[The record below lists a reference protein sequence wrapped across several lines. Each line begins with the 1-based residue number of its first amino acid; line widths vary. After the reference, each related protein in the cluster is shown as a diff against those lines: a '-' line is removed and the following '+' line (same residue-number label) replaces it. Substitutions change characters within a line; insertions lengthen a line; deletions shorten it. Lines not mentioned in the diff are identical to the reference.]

1 MDSRALCGE
10 GGADHPALAVIAAVK
25 NLLRGQDLSIAVG
38 ATPATLDDVN
48 AWLVGTAWARE
59 DALGANI
66 SWLTVHDVR
75 FGYVGVPRWQTAVDD
90 PTSDVLRARIHEAG
104 PQLADCYKL
113 VGGMGGRPDELP
125 LRRDIASSNAVVAYW
140 AASAAVL
147 LGDRGNAV
155 EALASTVTSAEF
167 AKNAVHTVFPAM
179 PLDRARLLLEA
190 LVDGKRVGRSV
201 LAGVSSAGDSLYL
214 PWVIEQMSDPKLAR
228 LAGESFSMI
237 TGLDLAY
244 LDLDRKPPEDFESGP
259 NDDPNDPNVDM
270 DEDEGLPWPD
280 QEKVAAWWKV
290 NSHRFPP
297 GQRFFMGKP
306 PSMEHCLH
314 VLKEG
319 YQRQRMAAA
328 IWRCILQ
335 PGTPLFPTDAPAWRQ
350 KRWLAQMTA

>member
-1 MDSRALCGE
+1 MILALV
-10 GGADHPALAVIAAVK
+10 A
-25 NLLRGQDLSIAVG
+25 
-38 ATPATLDDVN
+38 ATLERGRELLDVISRR
-48 AWLVGTAWARE
+48 AEPGRILVRGSGGLGDPFYIPWLV
-59 DALGANI
+59 
-66 SWLTVHDVR
+66 
-75 FGYVGVPRWQTAVDD
+75 
-90 PTSDVLRARIHEAG
+90 
-104 PQLADCYKL
+104 K
-113 VGGMGGRPDELP
+113 
-125 LRRDIASSNAVVAYW
+125 
-140 AASAAVL
+140 
-147 LGDRGNAV
+147 
-155 EALASTVTSAEF
+155 
-167 AKNAVHTVFPAM
+167 
-179 PLDRARLLLEA
+179 
-190 LVDGKRVGRSV
+190 
-201 LAGVSSAGDSLYL
+201 
-214 PWVIEQMSDPKLAR
+214 QMSDPKLAR

-280 QEKVAAWWKV
+280 QEEVAAWWKV

>member
-1 MDSRALCGE
+1 VEVLPE
-10 GGADHPALAVIAAVK
+10 
-25 NLLRGQDLSIAVG
+25 LRD
-38 ATPATLDDVN
+38 
-48 AWLVGTAWARE
+48 
-59 DALGANI
+59 
-66 SWLTVHDVR
+66 
-75 FGYVGVPRWQTAVDD
+75 VDD
-90 PTSDVLRARIHEAG
+90 AISRESAT
-104 PQLADCYKL
+104 
-113 VGGMGGRPDELP
+113 
-125 LRRDIASSNAVVAYW
+125 
-140 AASAAVL
+140 AAVL
-147 LGDRGNAV
+147 LGDRRRALDALEEFFPKAV
-155 EALASTVTSAEF
+155 LTRNHMLRVWMSAAPLPRAAAVFEDAPSLGASTRTKIELA
-167 AKNAVHTVFPAM
+167 AM
-179 PLDRARLLLEA
+179 LGEA
-190 LVDGKRVGRSV
+190 AHV
-201 LAGVSSAGDSLYL
+201 
-214 PWVIEQMSDPKLAR
+214 PWLIEQMADPRLSR

-244 LDLDRKPPEDFESGP
+244 LDLDRRPPEDFESGP